1 MMNSYHYCYYYC
13 YDYDDYPSCCCCSI
27 LLNDFLSL
35 DEHDLLHLETC
46 LIFSVPQKDNSNGKR
61 PLTVC
66 YLPLVSDLQTSL
78 GHYHHLCFSG
88 HGFRAWA
95 WLNNFNMTFMQTY
108 FIFMMTSS
116 VPHHRMNYAHCQYAH
131 CWFISAFITSISDCL
146 LSQQSQISSQMWLI
160 NLFSDCNWTTTAL
173 LHQWCPWC
181 PAHSVLV
188 IWM

>member
-1 MMNSYHYCYYYC
+1 MIIPLVVAVLYYWMIFFLWMNMI
-13 YDYDDYPSCCCCSI
+13 CCTLKHVWSSV
-27 LLNDFLSL
+27 FLRK
-35 DEHDLLHLETC
+35 T
-46 LIFSVPQKDNSNGKR
+46 IQNGKR

-66 YLPLVSDLQTSL
+66 YLPLVSDLRTSL
-78 GHYHHLCFSG
+78 GHYRHLCFSG

-95 WLNNFNMTFMQTY
+95 WLNNFIMTFTQTY